1 MRATEPGT
9 APDPAALLAA
19 LRRHRPD
26 ATGVTALRAISG
38 GASQEIWS
46 FDARLPSGDQGL
58 ILRRTRRW
66 SDTAQKGSAGMAAEV
81 ALLRAAATGGVPVP
95 GVVGALAPADGLGDG
110 YLMQRV
116 DGESSARVIL
126 RDARFAKARRTLA
139 AACGGLMAR
148 IHRLPALR
156 LPPLRIGG
164 AARECAQWAA
174 AHRANGTLRPVFE
187 LALRWL
193 AENEPSPCA
202 EPVLVHGDF
211 RNGNLMVGPEGVR
224 AVLDWE
230 LAHLGDPMEDL
241 GWFCVNSWRFGQVGL
256 EAGGLG
262 TRAQLFAGYEAEAG
276 RPVDAARVHYWQ
288 VLGTLKWGVT
298 CDAMGLA
305 WRSGSDRNIER
316 LAVARRASEA
326 EIDLLVAL
334 DGAPRLSTAGRRG
347 DVGVVAVDHVGK
359 VVGAVRD
366 DELEAAAATLPGSA
380 DEIVEAVAALL
391 RTQAEATEMPPD
403 STHRFEARIGASLMD
418 TLRRERAM
426 GPAADAA
433 ERERLCRF
441 MGSWTRSAMHSPA
454 GVRHDV
460 LNVLNLALCRQIRQ
474 RLIAVD
480 DEALH
485 AHLRATVLAR
495 LAIDQPRYGWDVTG
509 FAAVDGTIDN
519 ATAPKL

>member
-1 MRATEPGT
+1 MAGSSKASVPATEPGA
-9 APDPAALLAA
+9 APDPAALFAA

-26 ATGVTALRAISG
+26 ATGVAALRAISG

-46 FDARLPSGDQGL
+46 FDARLPSGDEGL

-66 SDTAQKGSAGMAAEV
+66 SDTGQQGSAGMAAEA
-81 ALLRAAATGGVPVP
+81 ALLRAAAMGGVPVP
-95 GVVGALAPADGLGDG
+95 RVVGALAPADGLGDG

-116 DGESSARVIL
+116 EGESSARVIL
-126 RDARFAKARRTLA
+126 RDARFAEARRTLA
-139 AACGGLMAR
+139 ATCGGLMAR
-148 IHRLPALR
+148 IHRLPSSHLPTLR
-156 LPPLRIGG
+156 VGG
-164 AARECAQWAA
+164 AAQECAQWAA

-262 TRAQLFAGYEAEAG
+262 TRAQFFAGYEAEAG

-334 DGAPRLSTAGRRG
+334 DEAPRLSTAGRCG
-347 DVGVVAVDHVGK
+347 DVGVAGVDRAAE
-359 VVGAVRD
+359 VVGAARD
-366 DELEAAAATLPGSA
+366 DAPEAAVATLPGSA

-391 RTQAEATEMPPD
+391 RAQAEATAATHTAPD
-403 STHRFEARIGASLMD
+403 GTRRFQARIGASLMD
-418 TLRRERAM
+418 TLRRERAL
-426 GPAADAA
+426 GPAAVDA
-433 ERERLCRF
+433 ERERLGRLMARPIDGPIC
-441 MGSWTRSAMHSPA
+441 SPTGA
-454 GVRHDV
+454 SNDGLAD
-460 LNVLNLALCRQIRQ
+460 LNLALCRQIQ
-474 RLIAVD
+474 RGLVAVD
-480 DEALH
+480 DEALR

-495 LAIDQPRYGWDVTG
+495 LAIDQPRYAWD
-509 FAAVDGTIDN
+509 
-519 ATAPKL
+519 ATHRHC